1 MQVLMKA
8 QDFQS
13 LLVLAK
19 PMSTIQMILPCQDL
33 TACLE
38 TIQNLS
44 ISNLERIFF
53 VNTIFFSFCW
63 RWKSNQHPDMIG
75 WQVAWKIGAFQE
87 FVHAN
92 GTCGDY
98 GPSVWDT
105 RIYPNCSLMDQKSFQ
120 NQLRLGSFIL
130 WCTGFLLRIWLFDG
144 AGLKRYQQDPECS
157 RFNTWYSDLSLSMIM
172 KTSYFAQKRFPCF
185 GWLSDLWL
193 STYIYIL
200 YTYIWI
206 SKSLPCNQICHP
218 FAPWFW
224 VLFNA
229 PEREWC
235 FASRHQTWMGR
246 MRSNEY
252 VCCIISS
259 QHDAMGLFGIG
270 VLLGNHKK
278 TCVFHC

>member
-193 STYIYIL
+193 STYIYI
-200 YTYIWI
+200 YYIHTFEYQSPYHAI
-206 SKSLPCNQICHP
+206 KFAIHLLRGFECCLMLLNVSDVLP
-218 FAPWFW
+218 AATRLGW
-224 VLFNA
+224 VGW
-229 PEREWC
+229 E
-235 FASRHQTWMGR
+235 
-246 MRSNEY
+246 
-252 VCCIISS
+252 
-259 QHDAMGLFGIG
+259 AM
-270 VLLGNHKK
+270 NM
-278 TCVFHC
+278 CVV